1 MQVTLAQA
9 IAAIN
14 AVKKQAYRY
23 NEELQKVAYE
33 TVGKGEEVETP
44 ERSFIDVFSDLQQS
58 QQDLVDLKVIIR
70 TVNINETIAWDGQD
84 LSLAKCIE
92 LAKALRDQGQTLLGY
107 GKSKKKESVRSYVS
121 TEASFRIALFDPKF
135 VAETAEQ
142 YERKAN
148 RLSSLI
154 EARNHSINLDIP
166 FLDKYL

>member
-9 IAAIN
+9 ISAIN
-14 AVKKQAYRY
+14 AVKKQVYRY

-33 TVGKGEEVETP
+33 TVGKGEEAPAP
-44 ERSFIDVFSDLQQS
+44 ERPFVDVFVDLQHS
-58 QQDLVDLKVIIR
+58 QNDLVDLKTIIR
-70 TVNINETIAWDGQD
+70 TVNINETIAWDGVD
-84 LSLAKCIE
+84 LPIAKAIE
-92 LAKALRDQGQTLLGY
+92 LAKILRDQAQTLAGY
-107 GKSKKKESVRSYVS
+107 GKAKKKESVRSYVS